1 MGEVIADRFT
11 RSEVKS
17 VLLGVVV
24 TSAKR
29 EMYYTPKAIAG
40 MLAEDGSTP
49 HANGHHLATSCL
61 QNFER
66 QSVVSLSVPRVLA
79 SDSNQ
84 LKHCVATH
92 ANRHHSSNILRAS
105 NRKTERDEQDAI
117 GERVGTASDRFQL
130 QPAEAHACK

>member
-66 QSVVSLSVPRVLA
+66 QSVVSLSVPRVIA
-79 SDSNQ
+79 SNSNR
-84 LKHCVATH
+84 LKHTH
-92 ANRHHSSNILRAS
+92 ANDHHLNTILRAKT
-105 NRKTERDEQDAI
+105 RKTERNQHDAV
-117 GERVGTASDRFQL
+117 GELVSTASDSSESNR
-130 QPAEAHACK
+130 PKHCV